1 MIRSISV
8 ATLVLTGLASAATT
22 LVRPGNP
29 AITPLGRTLL
39 GDSTTMQWAW
49 SGSGARLSFQGTTV
63 SARLQA
69 RGTVYRVLV
78 DGKETKV
85 LDLSD
90 SSDTVHVLAS
100 GLASGSHEVVLRV
113 RTEMSQ
119 GTSTFHGFEI
129 DGAALP
135 PAAAPARRIEFYG
148 NSITCGY
155 GILDSVN
162 TNSFKAITEDEGMTY
177 AAHASDSLG
186 AERRTVC
193 WSGRGVFRNL
203 GKDTVNPTIPK
214 LFAQILPWDAQH
226 LWDFSRWT
234 PDAVVIDLGTN
245 DYNPDNPDSTRF
257 EKAFSDFVD
266 SLHAKYPAAKVVL
279 LDGPMFSD
287 TYPVGTNSLSH
298 VRHRLDNVVAAAKAR
313 GIAASHVSLSPQ
325 GALGYGADWHPSR
338 AQGRLNG
345 KELADALRTLMGWSG
360 STAIVPREASSG
372 ALLVRQGA
380 GWAVQLPAGLASAK
394 ARLLDSNGRT
404 THRLRL
410 VGGRDNSLPRA
421 SGARWLAI
429 DLPTGLQTL
438 AIRPALR

>member
-1 MIRSISV
+1 MIRTLSV
-8 ATLVLTGLASAATT
+8 TLALAGLASAATT

-29 AITPLGRTLL
+29 AITPLGRTWL

-49 SGSGARLSFQGTTV
+49 SGSGARLSFQGTAV

-78 DGKETKV
+78 DGKEAKV
-85 LDLSD
+85 LDLSN

-100 GLASGSHEVVLRV
+100 GLALDSHEVVLRV

-119 GTSTFHGFEI
+119 GTATFHGFEI
-129 DGAALP
+129 DGIALA
-135 PAAAPARRIEFYG
+135 PAAAPKRRLEFYG

-162 TNSFKAITEDEGMTY
+162 TNSFKVTTQDEGMTY

-193 WSGRGVFRNL
+193 WSGRGVYRNIN
-203 GKDTVNPTIPK
+203 KDTVNPTIPK
-214 LFAQILPWDAQH
+214 LFAQILPGDAQH
-226 LWDFSRWT
+226 LWDFSKWI

-298 VRHRLDNVVAAAKAR
+298 VRRRLDNVVAAATAR
-313 GIAASHVSLSPQ
+313 GIAASHLSLSAQ
-325 GALGYGADWHPSR
+325 GDLGYGADWHPSR
-338 AQGRLNG
+338 AQAKLNG
-345 KELADALRTLMGWSG
+345 KELTDALRSLMDWSG
-360 STAIVPREASSG
+360 STSIASRANATG
-372 ALLVRQGA
+372 ATLVRQGA
-380 GWAVQLPAGLASAK
+380 GWTVQLPAGLASAK
-394 ARLLDSNGRT
+394 ARLLDANGRM
-404 THRLRL
+404 THRLHL
-410 VGGRDNSLPRA
+410 VGGTANGLPRG
-421 SGARWLAI
+421 SGARWLLI
-429 DLPTGLQTL
+429 ELPEGVQTL
-438 AIRPALR
+438 AIQPHFR